1 MLFDY
6 IDERWIIIRNGN
18 YLKGKKAD
26 GSEKLIFKITT
37 GDKIEFSENPEVGG
51 SPLQTLSE
59 VNALVLVE
67 KLRAEGAEGVLQGN
81 INTLE
86 AYVDTQDAAK
96 LVEAKAYTD
105 SKALELQG
113 QISNMMSNVDPEALD
128 SLSEIVTAFQA
139 ADQTINGAISSLSS
153 SATSALNAEIE
164 RATLAE
170 SNLQSELDATQV
182 GAGLGING
190 GYATPVGSN
199 YLGLAS
205 SLKDADSK
213 LDAQIKV
220 VADNLA
226 SEILEVE
233 GQISTLQST
242 VDSNYQDVLNQIN
255 NEVDAR
261 VTNNL
266 VFHTRLEVLESDPVT
281 KTHVEAAD
289 LVLDGKIETEKGRI
303 DAILLASNADKD
315 SFAEIVT
322 LINSVDTE
330 NDTAFGAYV
339 LSNNAAIAEIESNLG
354 IEETNRIA
362 GDASTLASAESYTDA
377 EVLGEKNRAE
387 LVEAGFETRISGLEQ
402 DVLEY
407 HQMRM
412 EVTSGIKTQGYVELG
427 HVVVPKSLVC
437 FVNRFGMFET
447 DDFTMSTVNGKTKLT
462 FTSSFNALLEV
473 GDVFRFNYKY

>member
-26 GSEKLIFKITT
+26 GSEKLIFKITS

-51 SPLQTLSE
+51 SPLQTLSQ

-105 SKALELQG
+105 TKTLQLQG
-113 QISNMMSNVDPEALD
+113 QISNMMSNMDPEALD
-128 SLSEIVTAFQA
+128 SLSEIVSAFQA

-182 GAGLGING
+182 GAGLGTNG
-190 GYATPVGSN
+190 GYVAPVVSN
-199 YLGLAS
+199 YLINAW
-205 SLKDADSK
+205 SLKDADSI
-213 LDAQIKV
+213 LDSQIKM

-226 SEILEVE
+226 SEILDVE
-233 GQISTLQST
+233 GQISTLESNLEAADVTLQGNITAEEVRAMAAEGLLSGRLDSLELDSVT
-242 VDSNYQDVLNQIN
+242 KAYVDS
-255 NEVDAR
+255 
-261 VTNNL
+261 
-266 VFHTRLEVLESDPVT
+266 
-281 KTHVEAAD
+281 AD
-289 LVLDGKIETEKGRI
+289 LVLDGKISTEKGRI
-303 DAILLASNADKD
+303 DAILLASQADKD

-330 NDTAFGAYV
+330 NDTAFGGYV

-354 IEETNRIA
+354 IEETARIA

-387 LVEAGFETRISGLEQ
+387 GVEAGFETRISGLEQ
-402 DVLEY
+402 DILEY
-407 HQMRM
+407 HQMRV
-412 EVTSGIKTQGYVELG
+412 EVTSGIKTQGFVELG

-473 GDVFRFNYKY
+473 GDVFRFNYKF